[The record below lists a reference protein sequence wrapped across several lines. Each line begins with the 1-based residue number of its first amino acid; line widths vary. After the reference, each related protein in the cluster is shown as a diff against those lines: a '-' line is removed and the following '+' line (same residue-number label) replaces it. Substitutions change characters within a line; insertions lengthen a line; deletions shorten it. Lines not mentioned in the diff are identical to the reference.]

1 MVQIQKQNT
10 NSPKNLYVLVD
21 EKHGIYLK
29 DLSLED
35 ASEERMFANQKVDGE
50 YTQADLK
57 FAFTKVQ
64 NKEHWKNPID
74 AIIKM
79 EEQDITERAIIF
91 YTGSIPSFAP
101 KAGGMLRVIADGYYV
116 AIGA

>member
-10 NSPKNLYVLVD
+10 NGPEELYMLVD

-29 DLSLED
+29 NLSFED
-35 ASEERMFANQKVDGE
+35 ASEGAPFANQKVDGE

-64 NKEHWKNPID
+64 NKDHWKKPID

-91 YTGSIPSFAP
+91 YTSSIPSFTP
-101 KAGGMLRVIADGYYV
+101 KAGGMLRVIADGYYLT
-116 AIGA
+116 IGA